1 MHDEII
7 AWRRDLHANP
17 ELGYELPRT
26 ASFVADKL
34 RVFGCDQVTEGVGR
48 SGVVGILHGRNQ
60 SSGKVAGLR
69 ADMDALAHSRNDGT
83 FLRLHDGRP
92 DACLRA

>member
-7 AWRRDLHANP
+7 SWRRDLHANP

-34 RVFGCDQVTEGVGR
+34 
-48 SGVVGILHGRNQ
+48 
-60 SSGKVAGLR
+60 
-69 ADMDALAHSRNDGT
+69 
-83 FLRLHDGRP
+83 
-92 DACLRA
+92 

>member
-1 MHDEII
+1 MTVDVNWTASMHDEIT

-34 RVFGCDQVTEGVGR
+34 RTFGCD
-48 SGVVGILHGRNQ
+48 
-60 SSGKVAGLR
+60 
-69 ADMDALAHSRNDGT
+69 
-83 FLRLHDGRP
+83 
-92 DACLRA
+92 